1 LRAVLKEVA
10 HFVRHLPGV
19 VRLGVTRSHADVFAV
34 LMERADEAGL
44 AEWRAR
50 LVRDVKGHVL
60 EIGCGT
66 GSMFRHYP
74 AGVTVVGTEPE
85 EAFLALAKEAAAAC
99 AAKISTRVAHAE
111 RLPFPDGSFDAVVVA
126 SVLCAVS
133 SVERTL
139 AEIRRVLKP
148 GGEVRL
154 IEHVRSTRPIP
165 GFLMDVFNPLWRLWN
180 RIGCNMNRRT
190 DAMLRAGGF
199 DLVEVYT
206 FQTFAPGLPAFP
218 TLWIRAVPGAASL

>member
-1 LRAVLKEVA
+1 VLKELA
-10 HFVRHLPGV
+10 HFIRHLPGV

-34 LMERADEAGL
+34 LMERADAAGL
-44 AEWRAR
+44 AEWRAK

-74 AGVTVVGTEPE
+74 EGVTVVGTEPAE
-85 EAFLALAKEAAAAC
+85 DFLALAKDAAAKC
-99 AAKISTRVAHAE
+99 AADVTTRVAHAE
-111 RLPFPDGSFDAVVVA
+111 RLPFQDRSFDVVVVA

-133 SVERTL
+133 SVDRTL

-154 IEHVRSTRPIP
+154 IEHIRSARAVP
-165 GFLMDVFNPLWRLWN
+165 GLLMDVFNPLWRLWN
-180 RIGCNMNRRT
+180 RVGCNMNRRT
-190 DAMLRAGGF
+190 DATLRAAGF
-199 DLVEVYT
+199 DLVEVVP

-218 TLWIRAVPGAASL
+218 TLWIRAVPGAAPLP

>member
-1 LRAVLKEVA
+1 MRSVLKEIA
-10 HFVRHLPGV
+10 HFFRYLPGV
-19 VRLGVTRSHADVFAV
+19 VRLGVTRSHAEVFRV
-34 LMERADEAGL
+34 LMKRADAAGL
-44 AEWRAR
+44 AEWRAK
-50 LVRDVKGHVL
+50 LVRDVEGRVL

-74 AGVTVVGTEPE
+74 AGVTVIGTEPAE
-85 EAFLALAKEAAAAC
+85 SFLDLARQAAAAPDC
-99 AAKISTRVAHAE
+99 AADVSTKVAAAE
-111 RLPFPDGSFDAVVVA
+111 QLPFDDDSFDVVVVA
-126 SVLCAVS
+126 SVLCAVK

-154 IEHVRSTRPIP
+154 IEHIRSERAIP
-165 GFLMDVFNPLWRLWN
+165 GLLMDVFNPLWRIWN

-190 DAMLRAGGF
+190 DAKLRAAGF
-199 DLVEVYT
+199 QLVEVHP

-218 TLWIRAVPGAASL
+218 TLWIRAVPS